1 MPIHNTDIADIFN
14 KVANLLDIEGANPF
28 RVRAYRNA
36 ARTLSS
42 LPRNVS
48 DMIAENHDLTNL
60 AGIGKDLA
68 GKIKEIVET
77 GSLSQLEEIESKT
90 PAELNRLMKISGL
103 GPKRVKALHR
113 NLGISG
119 LKELREAA
127 EKEKIRKLDG
137 FGPKTEQAILEDL
150 ERMGGQKERIKL
162 PEAEQRAGPLLA
174 YLKKVNGLRE
184 IIVAG
189 SFRRRKETVGDLDI
203 LVTCKKGSRV
213 MDRFAG
219 YEDVRKVISKGKT
232 RSSVVL
238 RSGLQVDLRVLPQVS
253 YGAALHY
260 FTGSKSHNIAVR
272 KLAVKKGLKIN
283 EYGVFKKDKRIAGK
297 TEKEVYDT
305 VKLAFI
311 EPELRENRGEVEAA
325 RQGRLPDLIKVED
338 LRGDLHAHT
347 KETDGHNSLEEM
359 AKAAKDR
366 GYEYIAI
373 TDHSKKVAMA
383 KGLDAGRLKKQIKEI
398 DRLNEKLD
406 GIIVLKGIE
415 VDILNDG
422 SLDLPDE
429 ILKEL
434 DLTVCSVHY
443 NRNLS
448 KNKQTERIIR
458 AMDNPYFNILGHP
471 TGRLI
476 NERDP
481 YEIDLEKIMEAARDR
496 GCFLEIN
503 AHPDRLDLPARYCKM
518 ARDMDLKVAIST
530 DAHSLADLDF
540 VRFGIYQARRG
551 WLEAKDVL
559 NTRSWKQLKKMLQRT
574 KP

>member
-1 MPIHNTDIADIFN
+1 
-14 KVANLLDIEGANPF
+14 
-28 RVRAYRNA
+28 
-36 ARTLSS
+36 
-42 LPRNVS
+42 
-48 DMIAENHDLTNL
+48 
-60 AGIGKDLA
+60 
-68 GKIKEIVET
+68 
-77 GSLSQLEEIESKT
+77 
-90 PAELNRLMKISGL
+90 
-103 GPKRVKALHR
+103 
-113 NLGISG
+113 
-119 LKELREAA
+119 
-127 EKEKIRKLDG
+127 
-137 FGPKTEQAILEDL
+137 
-150 ERMGGQKERIKL
+150 
-162 PEAEQRAGPLLA
+162 
-174 YLKKVNGLRE
+174 
-184 IIVAG
+184 
-189 SFRRRKETVGDLDI
+189 
-203 LVTCKKGSRV
+203 

-415 VDILNDG
+415 VDILKDG
-422 SLDLPDE
+422 TLDLPDE

-518 ARDMDLKVAIST
+518 ARDMDLKVAVST